1 MHPERTPNWDPEI
14 LLTPE
19 YQRMIKAAHRNGNKI
34 FTYFDP
40 QGGQPFPEYH
50 RRHRG
55 LGLWKTG
62 LDGTMTWAYVHIWS
76 RTIRP
81 DDPEIKGNGVGIG
94 GNSFVLRG
102 PQGPLDTL
110 SWEGYREGYDDA
122 RYLATL
128 QNALAKAKAAGKQTE
143 LVAQTQRWL
152 DSITVDADLDA
163 WRREMARRTE
173 ALLGNGS

>member
-1 MHPERTPNWDPEI
+1 M
-14 LLTPE
+14 LTPG
-19 YQRMIKAAHRNGNKI
+19 YQRIIEAAHRNGSRI

-55 LGLWKTG
+55 MGLWKAR
-62 LDGTMTWAYVHIWS
+62 LDGTMTWAYLHIWT

-81 DDPEIKGNGVGIG
+81 EDPVIKDNGVGLSP
-94 GNSFVLRG
+94 NSFVLRG
-102 PQGPLDTL
+102 PAGPLGTL

-128 QNALAKAKAAGKQTE
+128 EDAIAKAKGNGKKSD
-143 LVAQTQRWL
+143 LVAETERWL
-152 DSITVDADLDA
+152 DNITVDADLDA
-163 WRREMARRTE
+163 WRLEMANRTE
-173 ALLGNGS
+173 ALLKP